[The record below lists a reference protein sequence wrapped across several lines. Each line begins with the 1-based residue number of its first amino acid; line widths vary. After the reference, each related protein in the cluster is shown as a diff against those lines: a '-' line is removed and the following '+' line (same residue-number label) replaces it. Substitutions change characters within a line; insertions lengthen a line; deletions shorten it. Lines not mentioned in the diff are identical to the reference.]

1 MDFGLKG
8 KRAIV
13 TGGSGGIG
21 CASALELVREGA
33 KVCVTARGERLLESV
48 VNDLNTAGG
57 EGMFV
62 CADLTSIDGCKRV
75 VDAAADKFGGVDI
88 LINTAGVAQGIYDV
102 LYLDTELLSE
112 ALGLKTYG
120 YLRMSQLV
128 IPHMKKNGWGRIVN
142 IAGGAGTSPA
152 RDNLPTSFANI
163 TVLNATRALSDAV
176 SGEGILVN
184 AICPGTTNTG
194 RTRDRLQARADKE
207 GKSIDDLLK
216 EAGRKVPA
224 GRVAKPEEIARVACF
239 LCSEANSYMF
249 GSSIYMD
256 GGSRRGTP

>member
-1 MDFGLKG
+1 MEFGLKG

-13 TGGSGGIG
+13 TGGNRGIG
-21 CASALELVREGA
+21 RASALELAREGA
-33 KVCVTARGERLLESV
+33 KVCITARDERALESV
-48 VNDLNTAGG
+48 AKDLNKAGG

-62 CADLTSIDGCKRV
+62 SADLTSMDGCKRV
-75 VDAAADKFGGVDI
+75 VDAAAEKFGGVDI
-88 LINTAGVAQGIYDV
+88 LINTAGAAQGTDV
-102 LYLDTELLSE
+102 LDIDTELLSE

-120 YLRMSQLV
+120 YLRMAQLV

-142 IAGGAGTSPA
+142 IAGGAGASPA
-152 RDNLPTSFANI
+152 RGNMPTSFANI
-163 TVLNATRALSDAV
+163 TVLNTTRALSDAV

-184 AICPGTTNTG
+184 SICPGTTNTQ
-194 RTRDRLQARADKE
+194 RTRNRLQRRADKE

-216 EAGRKVPA
+216 EEGRRVPA
-224 GRVAKPEEIARVACF
+224 GRVAEPEEIARVVCF